1 MPNHDIVYSKQAV
14 QYERLISREDYRNH
28 IFQTLTQIVS
38 FEGKDIVDLGAGTG
52 RLSCML
58 APYVNSLYAF
68 DRSRPMLDVLE
79 SKLKEAGFSHW
90 RTGVADHRELPL
102 ADHSADVV
110 LAGWTICY
118 IASSNVPE
126 WRQNLQL
133 ALNEMRRVVRRG
145 GTIII
150 LETLGT
156 GHETPEA
163 PEFLQNYYH
172 LLETTYGFERKAIRT
187 DYLFESAEEAEELTR
202 FFFGDEL
209 AERVKRENRITLPE
223 CTGVWWKSA

>member
-1 MPNHDIVYSKQAV
+1 
-14 QYERLISREDYRNH
+14 
-28 IFQTLTQIVS
+28 
-38 FEGKDIVDLGAGTG
+38 
-52 RLSCML
+52 
-58 APYVNSLYAF
+58 
-68 DRSRPMLDVLE
+68 
-79 SKLKEAGFSHW
+79 
-90 RTGVADHRELPL
+90 
-102 ADHSADVV
+102 
-110 LAGWTICY
+110 
-118 IASSNVPE
+118 VPE

-133 ALNEMRRVVRRG
+133 ALNEMRRIVRRG

-172 LLETTYGFERKAIRT
+172 LLETAYGFERKAIRT

-209 AERVKRENRITLPE
+209 AERVKRENRTALPE